1 MDTRPTADGH
11 DRERERLSAALPA
24 YDIGAVLG
32 RGAFAV
38 VYAGRHRHLERE
50 VAIKRLAPEL
60 LRETGG
66 RDRFGAE
73 ARVLASLDHPH
84 IVRVYDYVDR
94 EDLCAFVMERMH
106 GGTLGD
112 RLRSGRVS
120 YAWAC
125 AVILAALQGL
135 EHAHRKGVLHRDVK
149 PENLLFGADDVVKVG
164 DFGIAKVVGAQGARL
179 AATTA
184 AIGTPTYMAPEQ
196 VSRSAGP
203 LGPATDVWAAGAV
216 LYEMLAGEPP
226 FALDGD
232 IGEILLERVA
242 ADPRPLRDLAPDVPE
257 ELAAVVMRALAR
269 DPARRYSSAAAFA
282 AALEPAALRAADASD
297 LAATGIRISA
307 APSGP
312 GAAQPPTVVEPFEPG
327 RRRTPRRALLGI
339 AAAAAVAAGLA
350 ATMLASSGGQ
360 RPAPSRAPR
369 PGATE
374 ELPRPTPCAGCYK
387 PKPTT
392 SPWQIQLEGR
402 IDTTVQA
409 RFFVID
415 GSEEGDTVGALRR
428 RGGKVACYVN
438 AGAWEDFRTDK
449 DAFPPEVLGKKY
461 EGFPNERWLD
471 IRRIDLLAPI
481 LRARIDDCNAKGF
494 DGLDPDN
501 LDGFEN
507 NTGFPLT
514 ATDQL
519 RFNIWLANEVHA
531 RGLSIGL
538 KNDPA
543 QARALA
549 QYFDWAIPVEC
560 VEQRNCGQYARFGRA
575 GKPLFALE
583 YGQPTRRAC
592 TEAQRRRMSVVFKTS
607 ALNAPRRTCA
617 DVGR

>member
-232 IGEILLERVA
+232 IGEILLERPEAGAVACTPAGRDGGAAA
-242 ADPRPLRDLAPDVPE
+242 ADPLRRLLQAEADHV
-257 ELAAVVMRALAR
+257 AVA
-269 DPARRYSSAAAFA
+269 DPARRAHRHHSAGAV
-282 AALEPAALRAADASD
+282 LRHRWLRGGGHGRSAQASRRQGRV
-297 LAATGIRISA
+297 LC
-307 APSGP
+307 
-312 GAAQPPTVVEPFEPG
+312 Q
-327 RRRTPRRALLGI
+327 RRRVGRLPHRQGRLPAGGARQAVRGI
-339 AAAAAVAAGLA
+339 
-350 ATMLASSGGQ
+350 
-360 RPAPSRAPR
+360 
-369 PGATE
+369 
-374 ELPRPTPCAGCYK
+374 
-387 PKPTT
+387 
-392 SPWQIQLEGR
+392 
-402 IDTTVQA
+402 
-409 RFFVID
+409 
-415 GSEEGDTVGALRR
+415 
-428 RGGKVACYVN
+428 
-438 AGAWEDFRTDK
+438 
-449 DAFPPEVLGKKY
+449 PE
-461 EGFPNERWLD
+461 
-471 IRRIDLLAPI
+471 
-481 LRARIDDCNAKGF
+481 
-494 DGLDPDN
+494 
-501 LDGFEN
+501 
-507 NTGFPLT
+507 
-514 ATDQL
+514 
-519 RFNIWLANEVHA
+519 
-531 RGLSIGL
+531 
-538 KNDPA
+538 
-543 QARALA
+543 RALA
-549 QYFDWAIPVEC
+549 GHPSDRSARADPARSHRRL
-560 VEQRNCGQYARFGRA
+560 QREG
-575 GKPLFALE
+575 L
-583 YGQPTRRAC
+583 
-592 TEAQRRRMSVVFKTS
+592 
-607 ALNAPRRTCA
+607 
-617 DVGR
+617 